1 MQSVTRHARS
11 QKIYLPSIYLQ
22 EVTGEYIAPKQV
34 TKKEESLGSRKLGT
48 HCRIEVKGIPRLTVK
63 LQVEK
68 EASPEW
74 SMECTHQVECL
85 QNGSRVGARS
95 AGVCGHVEGR

>member
-1 MQSVTRHARS
+1 MQSFIRHPRS
-11 QKIYLPSIYLQ
+11 Q
-22 EVTGEYIAPKQV
+22 VTGGYIAPNKKV

-48 HCRIEVKGIPRLTVK
+48 HCRIEVKGIPRLTVE

-68 EASPEW
+68 EARPEW
-74 SMECTHQVECL
+74 SMECRHQVKCL
-85 QNGSRVGARS
+85 QKGSGVGTRS